1 MGATSG
7 PMGGGPVGGPMSGS
21 MGQMGCGCG
30 RSVAARCE
38 QRLFTRTA
46 VNRCGPM
53 GGGPMGAA
61 APSGGNM
68 MNFGSAAAKPPN
80 AFDSLDPLAMM
91 AAGKPKKAGGAIAAK
106 KSNDDWG
113 DNPW

>member
-1 MGATSG
+1 MGGARPMGAASG
-7 PMGGGPVGGPMSGS
+7 PMGGGPMGGPMSGS
-21 MGQMGCGCG
+21 MGQMGCGP
-30 RSVAARCE
+30 
-38 QRLFTRTA
+38 L
-46 VNRCGPM
+46 